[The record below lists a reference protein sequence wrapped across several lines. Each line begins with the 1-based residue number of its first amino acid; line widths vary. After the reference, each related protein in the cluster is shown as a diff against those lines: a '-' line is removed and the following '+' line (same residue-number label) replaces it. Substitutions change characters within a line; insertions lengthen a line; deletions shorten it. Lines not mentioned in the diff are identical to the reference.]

1 VAVTAQEAVRRIKEH
16 LSTIRGFGVK
26 KLGLFGSVARDQSTE
41 TSDVDVLVEFE
52 AAATFD
58 GYMDLKF
65 FLEDLLGTRVDLVT
79 RAALRDFTRE
89 SVERDL
95 VHVA

>member
-1 VAVTAQEAVRRIKEH
+1 MAVTSREAVRRIREH
-16 LSTIRGFGVK
+16 LHTIRGFGVK
-26 KLGLFGSVARDQSTE
+26 RLGLFGSVARDQNIE
-41 TSDVDVLVEFE
+41 ASDVDVLVEFE
-52 AAATFD
+52 TTATFD
-58 GYMDLKF
+58 RYMDLKF
-65 FLEDLLGTRVDLVT
+65 FLEDLLDAKVDLVT